1 MRPAWLL
8 AIKSAS
14 ERRSRWVLLV
24 LAVALSAAL
33 ISAVLVGLYS
43 VNIGLQRRVAR
54 TVGSGD
60 LRIRAVGGVTAVP
73 QSLVEVA
80 SQWPEVTSAVPRL
93 QRQLI
98 LEIVRPVWEPASR
111 EQPQGA
117 HSQRFKRIN
126 SSLTA
131 TGITP
136 AEHDLRPLDFLEGR
150 WPTADNEIVLDELA
164 LRQLGPRSR
173 ITSNLKAQPGSRAQ
187 DSSASEAPLSLS
199 PFADAG
205 STETAATKPDSTR
218 DFGPSTAASADE
230 AAALNEQFTIKL
242 GDSISIVSRPSDANG
257 LLSKIG
263 DRFGIARSTTK
274 IRDLTLV
281 GIVRQPPL
289 GGRASAYMTLPTL
302 QDVVKAPATV
312 SEIDITLKK
321 TAVAD
326 TVVNTYKPTLP
337 RGISLSTTEK
347 ITGQISKN
355 LESNRIGFTVV
366 SMFAFLGAAFIIM
379 TAMTTAVTE
388 RQRELAVLR
397 CIGCSRLQLIETQLV
412 QGLLIGVMGAFLG
425 VPLGVLFARI
435 LFWWY
440 AKEIRVPLVVT
451 WERLVLAF
459 CGALLAGLLGAAF
472 PAIMSS
478 RVSPLAAL
486 TVRSKLPSRR
496 GILITLTCALAGLG
510 LNIVTVKFGDNPTS
524 TFWYY
529 ITLGLPAMVIGYFL
543 LAVPAMVGITT
554 LCAPLISKVIG
565 LPPLL
570 LQRTVRATPYRF
582 GFTSGAM
589 MAGLAVMVALW
600 AQGRAILD
608 DYLTKFKFPDAF
620 VLGLNFPPE
629 AQQKLDA
636 MSDIIIGTN
645 RISLVPVETS
655 ASFGVQGLNTFK
667 SSFIGFEPERFFA
680 ITKLNFIDGDQ
691 DAAISKL
698 KSGNHVLVAK
708 EFQVSNG
715 IKVGDKLKVTYE
727 GRTHDFTV
735 AGVVTSPG
743 LDVIS
748 KYFQIGDEYVDQA
761 IHTVFG
767 SRGDLRTHLM
777 DGNEPPTQLINI
789 AIAEKAD
796 ERKALERI
804 RMETIPYGA
813 IQAGSG
819 RRIINDLIGF
829 IQRALVVSSA
839 VAVLSMI
846 VACFGVANLV
856 IAGIHARQF
865 EFGVLRAVGA
875 HHSTLVR
882 LVLGEALL
890 IGLTAC
896 VVGTL
901 LGMQAIYAGR
911 QIDAKLF
918 GIVLTSAPPLIP
930 TATAWAFVIGI
941 TLAAAIPA
949 AISLGKRSPRS
960 LLSAVRG

>member
-80 SQWPEVTSAVPRL
+80 EQWPEVTSAVPRL

-111 EQPQGA
+111 EQPQGVHA
-117 HSQRFKRIN
+117 QRFKRIN

-136 AEHDLRPLDFLEGR
+136 AEHDLRPLDFIEGR

-173 ITSNLKAQPGSRAQ
+173 IVANVKAQAENKTLPDPSM
-187 DSSASEAPLSLS
+187 SLS

-205 STETAATKPDSTR
+205 SLESSATKPADTAR
-218 DFGPSTAASADE
+218 DFGPTTAANPEE
-230 AAALNEQFTIKL
+230 AVALNERFTLKV
-242 GDSISIVSRPSDANG
+242 GDTISVVTRPSDANG

-263 DRFGIARSTTK
+263 DRIGIARTTTK
-274 IRDLTLV
+274 VRDLTLV
-281 GIVRQPPL
+281 GVVRQPPL
-289 GGRASAYMTLPTL
+289 GGRASAYMTLGTL
-302 QDVVKAPATV
+302 QVVVKAPATI

-337 RGISLSTTEK
+337 RSMSLSTTEK

-412 QGLLIGVMGAFLG
+412 QGLLIGVVGAFLG

-440 AKEIRVPLVVT
+440 AREIRVPLVVT

-472 PAIMSS
+472 PAVMSA

-486 TVRSKLPSRR
+486 TVRSKLASTR
-496 GILITLTCALAGLG
+496 GILITLACALAGLG
-510 LNIVTVKFGDNPTS
+510 LNILTVKFGDNPTS

-529 ITLGLPAMVIGYFL
+529 ILLGLPAMVIGYFL

-554 LCAPLISKVIG
+554 LCAPAISKLIG

-582 GFTSGAM
+582 GFTAGAM

-608 DYLTKFKFPDAF
+608 DYFAKFKFPDAF

-636 MSDIIIGTN
+636 MSDIITGTN

-655 ASFGVQGLNTFK
+655 AQFGVQGLNTFK

-691 DAAISKL
+691 DAAIAKL
-698 KSGNHVLVAK
+698 KAGNHVLVAK

-715 IKVGDKLKVTYE
+715 IKVGDTLKVTYE
-727 GRTHDFTV
+727 GRSHDFTI

-767 SRGDLRTHLM
+767 ARDDLRTHLM

-789 AIAEKAD
+789 ALADNAD

-804 RMETIPYGA
+804 RLETIPYGA

-829 IQRALVVSSA
+829 IRRALVVSSA

-901 LGMQAIYAGR
+901 LGLQAIYAGR
-911 QIDAKLF
+911 QIDAMLF
-918 GIVLTSAPPLIP
+918 GIVLTSRPPLGP
-930 TATAWAFVIGI
+930 TAAAWGFVIGI

-949 AISLGKRSPRS
+949 ALALGKRSPRS
-960 LLSAVRG
+960 LLAAVRG

>member
-43 VNIGLQRRVAR
+43 VNIGLERRVAR

-60 LRIRAVGGVTAVP
+60 LRIRAVGGVTAVA

-111 EQPQGA
+111 EQPLGA
-117 HSQRFKRIN
+117 HTQRFKRIN

-136 AEHDLRPLDFLEGR
+136 AEHDLRPLDFIEGR

-173 ITSNLKAQPGSRAQ
+173 IIANVKAQAENKTLPDPA
-187 DSSASEAPLSLS
+187 LSLS

-205 STETAATKPDSTR
+205 SVESSVAKPADTAR
-218 DFGPSTAASADE
+218 DFGPATAANADE
-230 AAALNEQFTIKL
+230 AVILNERFMLKL
-242 GDSISIVSRPSDANG
+242 GDTISVVSRPSDANG
-257 LLSKIG
+257 LLSKLG
-263 DRFGIARSTTK
+263 DRIGIARTTTK
-274 IRDLTLV
+274 VRELTLV

-302 QDVVKAPATV
+302 QDVVKSPSTV

-412 QGLLIGVMGAFLG
+412 QGLLIGVVGAFLG

-472 PAIMSS
+472 PAIMSA

-510 LNIVTVKFGDNPTS
+510 LNILTVKFGDNATS

-529 ITLGLPAMVIGYFL
+529 ITLGLPGMVIGYFL

-554 LCAPLISKVIG
+554 LCAPLISKLIG

-582 GFTSGAM
+582 GFTAGAM

-655 ASFGVQGLNTFK
+655 ARFGVQGLNTFK

-715 IKVGDKLKVTYE
+715 IKVGDTLKVTYE
-727 GRTHDFTV
+727 GRSHDFTV

-767 SRGDLRTHLM
+767 ARDDLRAHLM

-918 GIVLTSAPPLIP
+918 GIVLTSAPPLLP
-930 TATAWAFVIGI
+930 TAAAWSFVIVI

-949 AISLGKRSPRS
+949 ALALGKRSPRS

>member
-43 VNIGLQRRVAR
+43 VNQGLSRRVAR

-73 QSLVEVA
+73 QSLAQVA
-80 SQWPEVTSAVPRL
+80 AQWPEVTGAVPRL

-98 LEIVRPVWEPASR
+98 LEVIRPVWEPASR
-111 EQPQGA
+111 EQPTGP
-117 HSQRFKRIN
+117 HTQRFKRIN
-126 SSLTA
+126 SSLAA

-136 AEHDLRPLDFLEGR
+136 AEHDLRPLDFVEGR
-150 WPTADNEIVLDELA
+150 WPQADDEIVLDELA

-173 ITSNLKAQPGSRAQ
+173 ITANVKVQNQA
-187 DSSASEAPLSLS
+187 APDPAVSLS

-205 STETAATKPDSTR
+205 SVESSISRPADDTR
-218 DFGPSTAASADE
+218 DFGPATAATPDE
-230 AAALNEQFTIKL
+230 AATLNERFTLKI
-242 GDSISIVSRPSDANG
+242 GDTVTVVTRPSDSAG

-263 DRFGIARSTTK
+263 DRIGLVRATNKVADFK
-274 IRDLTLV
+274 LV

-289 GGRASAYMTLPTL
+289 GGRAQAFLTLPKL
-302 QDVVKAPATV
+302 QAVVNAPDAV
-312 SEIDITLKK
+312 SEIDITLRS

-326 TVVNTYKPTLP
+326 TVVNTYKGTLP

-397 CIGCSRLQLIETQLV
+397 CIGCSRAQLIETQLV
-412 QGLLIGVMGAFLG
+412 QGLLIGVVGAFLG

-440 AKEIRVPLVVT
+440 AKEIRVPLVIT

-472 PAIMSS
+472 PAIMSA

-486 TVRSKLPSRR
+486 TIRSKLPSAR
-496 GILITLTCALAGLG
+496 GILITLGVALAGLII
-510 LNIVTVKFGDNPTS
+510 NIFTVTLGDNATT

-529 ITLGLPAMVIGYFL
+529 ITLGLPCLVIGYFL
-543 LAVPAMVGITT
+543 LSVPAMVGITT
-554 LCAPLISKVIG
+554 LFAPIISKLIG

-600 AQGRAILD
+600 TQGRGVLD
-608 DYLTKFKFPDAF
+608 DYLAKFKFPDAF

-655 ASFGVQGLNTFK
+655 ANFGVKGMNTFK

-691 DAAISKL
+691 DAAIAKL
-698 KSGNHVLVAK
+698 KGGNHVLVAK

-715 IKVGDKLKVTYE
+715 IKTGDTLTVAYE
-727 GRTHDFTV
+727 GRSHDFTV

-767 SRGDLRTHLM
+767 ARDDLRQYLL

-789 AIAEKAD
+789 AIAENAN
-796 ERKALERI
+796 EAKALERI
-804 RMETIPYGA
+804 RLETIPYGA

-829 IQRALVVSSA
+829 IRRALVVSSA

-875 HHSTLVR
+875 HQSTLVR

-896 VVGTL
+896 IVGTL

-918 GIVLTSAPPLIP
+918 GIVLTSTPPLGP
-930 TATAWAFVIGI
+930 TAAAWGFVIGI

-949 AISLGKRSPRS
+949 ALALGKRSPRS

>member
-80 SQWPEVTSAVPRL
+80 AQWPEVTSAVPRL

-111 EQPQGA
+111 EQPQGT
-117 HSQRFKRIN
+117 HTQRFKRIN

-136 AEHDLRPLDFLEGR
+136 AEHDLRPQEFVEGR
-150 WPTADNEIVLDELA
+150 WPNADNEIVLDELA

-173 ITSNLKAQPGSRAQ
+173 IVANVKAQAENKTLPDPAM
-187 DSSASEAPLSLS
+187 SLS

-205 STETAATKPDSTR
+205 SVESTAPKPADTAR
-218 DFGPSTAASADE
+218 DFGPATAANADE
-230 AAALNEQFTIKL
+230 AVALNERFTLKV
-242 GDSISIVSRPSDANG
+242 GDTISVVTRPSDANG

-263 DRFGIARSTTK
+263 DRIGVARTTTK
-274 IRDLTLV
+274 VRDLTLV

-302 QDVVKAPATV
+302 QDVVKAPVTV

-326 TVVNTYKPTLP
+326 TVVSTYKPTLP

-412 QGLLIGVMGAFLG
+412 QGLLIGVVGAFLG

-472 PAIMSS
+472 PAIMSA

-486 TVRSKLPSRR
+486 TVRSKLPSAR
-496 GILITLTCALAGLG
+496 GLWIILACALFGLG
-510 LNIVTVKFGDNPTS
+510 LNILTVKCGDNATS
-524 TFWYY
+524 TFWFY

-582 GFTSGAM
+582 GFTAGAM

-680 ITKLNFIDGDQ
+680 ITKLNFVDGDQ
-691 DAAISKL
+691 DAAIAKL

-715 IKVGDKLKVTYE
+715 IKVGDTLKVAYE
-727 GRTHDFTV
+727 GRSHDFTV

-767 SRGDLRTHLM
+767 ARSDLRQYLM
-777 DGNEPPTQLINI
+777 EGNEPPTQLINI
-789 AIAEKAD
+789 AIADNVD

-804 RMETIPYGA
+804 RLETIPYGA

-875 HHSTLVR
+875 QRTTLVR

-896 VVGTL
+896 VVGTM

-918 GIVLTSAPPLIP
+918 GIVLTSAPPLGP
-930 TATAWAFVIGI
+930 TATAWGFVIVI

-949 AISLGKRSPRS
+949 ALALGKRSPRS